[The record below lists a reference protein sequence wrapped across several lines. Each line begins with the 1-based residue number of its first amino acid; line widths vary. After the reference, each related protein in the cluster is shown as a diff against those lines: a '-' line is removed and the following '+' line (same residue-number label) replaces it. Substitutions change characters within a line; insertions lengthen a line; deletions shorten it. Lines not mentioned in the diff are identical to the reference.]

1 MELLTNVISTIL
13 DMKNDDRARKE
24 IFEKY
29 FEEFA

>member
-1 MELLTNVISTIL
+1 MELLTNVISTML
-13 DMKNDDRARKE
+13 DMKNDDRAQKE